1 MWRTGFSCGRLCC
14 RAQALGSTGSVVVA
28 HGLSCS
34 AACGIFP
41 DQGSNLRHLH
51 WLANSQPLGYQGNSI
66 TFACFVFVPVLSHI
80 QLFATPWT
88 VTQQA
93 PISMEFSRQEY
104 WSGLPFPSP
113 GDVPDPETEPT
124 SCISCVG
131 RQIPYHWAT
140 GKPNFPLNDNL
151 NPGAAQTTY

>member
-1 MWRTGFSCGRLCC
+1 MLTRNFQVPFPGGK
-14 RAQALGSTGSVVVA
+14 LGG
-28 HGLSCS
+28 GLIPKS
-34 AACGIFP
+34 G
-41 DQGSNLRHLH
+41 LTLE
-51 WLANSQPLGYQGNSI
+51 
-66 TFACFVFVPVLSHI
+66 
-80 QLFATPWT
+80 TPWT
-88 VTQQA
+88 VACQD
-93 PISMEFSRQEY
+93 PMSIGFSRQEY